1 MKAAYWDT
9 SCVLALYVPE
19 EISSQATELAS
30 VEKGQIHSSSILEF
44 EMTFA
49 VHAKEARGEIPRGSC
64 GRVLSQFQTDIQRGR
79 FLLVP
84 LGIDIKACT
93 KDIATRTLQAEPPVF
108 LRTLDGIHIATAL
121 ELGSSELITA
131 DQKMAD
137 AATLLGIK
145 TKFLKKIAA
154 G

>member
-1 MKAAYWDT
+1 VKVLYWDT

-19 EISSQATELAS
+19 GISSQVSDLAS
-30 VEKGQIHSSSILEF
+30 AEKGPIHSSAILEF

-49 VHAKEARGEIPRGSC
+49 IHAKEARGEIPSGSSK
-64 GRVLSQFQTDIQRGR
+64 RVLSRFQNDLQRGR

-84 LGIDIKACT
+84 LGIDIKASA
-93 KDIATRTLQAEPPVF
+93 KVIAAKILQTEPTVF

-131 DQKMAD
+131 DKKMAD
-137 AATLLGIK
+137 AANLLGIK
-145 TKFLKKIAA
+145 AKLLKKITSE
-154 G
+154 